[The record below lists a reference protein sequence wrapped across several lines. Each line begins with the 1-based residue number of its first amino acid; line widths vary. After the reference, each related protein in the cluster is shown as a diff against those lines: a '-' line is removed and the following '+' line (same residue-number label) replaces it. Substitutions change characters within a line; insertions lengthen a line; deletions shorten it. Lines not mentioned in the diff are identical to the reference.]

1 MGRQS
6 RSDPIVEEE
15 KSKYVIFTLHGTL
28 YAFAGLEVKEILPAM
43 EIFAVPGAPK
53 TVPGV
58 VNNRGDIEA
67 VGDLHGV
74 LGLAR
79 SAPAASN
86 RIVMTEKAG
95 VRAGMLVDSVVD
107 VVDLTPGSIKPPLA
121 TLDDAARMLVSGE
134 TSYQGRSVVLLD
146 VGRIFDTLRSH
157 VR

>member
-43 EIFAVPGAPK
+43 EIFAVPGAPQ
-53 TVPGV
+53 TIPGV

-67 VGDLHGV
+67 VVDLHGV

-79 SAPAASN
+79 SAPAAAN

>member
-67 VGDLHGV
+67 VV
-74 LGLAR
+74 
-79 SAPAASN
+79 
-86 RIVMTEKAG
+86 E
-95 VRAGMLVDSVVD
+95 
-107 VVDLTPGSIKPPLA
+107 TPGHAFL
-121 TLDDAARMLVSGE
+121 
-134 TSYQGRSVVLLD
+134 GRD
-146 VGRIFDTLRSH
+146 
-157 VR
+157 